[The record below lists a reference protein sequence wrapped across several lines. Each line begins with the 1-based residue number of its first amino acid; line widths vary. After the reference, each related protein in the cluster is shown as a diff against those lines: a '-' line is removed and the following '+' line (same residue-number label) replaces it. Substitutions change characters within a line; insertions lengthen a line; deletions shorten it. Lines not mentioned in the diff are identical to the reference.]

1 MGLNV
6 KKKLMNTTHFYERPA
21 PEVNDLVP
29 WAFSCHKGKP
39 FEDVSHVIWLLWIIG
54 IRKEVMNSPNQ
65 CSKHIWL
72 VLPST
77 RAVDQLC
84 WWGASWNV
92 ALACFSQR
100 AKGHF
105 STGNPDL
112 AVVWK
117 ENCLLP
123 VWKTFQKLSSYLSC
137 LANCFGNRKG
147 RCRPTEV
154 DFLTVS
160 ARCQVYHSLTAGV

>member
-1 MGLNV
+1 MGLSV

-21 PEVNDLVP
+21 PELNDPVP
-29 WAFSCHKGKP
+29 WAFPCHKGKP
-39 FEDVSHVIWLLWIIG
+39 FEDVSHVIWFLWIIG

-84 WWGASWNV
+84 WWGTSWNV
-92 ALACFSQR
+92 ALACFSRR

-105 STGNPDL
+105 STGKPDL

-117 ENCLLP
+117 RTICFQSERLSRSCHLTWA
-123 VWKTFQKLSSYLSC
+123 VWQIALGT
-137 LANCFGNRKG
+137 GKG
-147 RCRPTEV
+147 HCGPTET